1 MLHVIH
7 YRYTNEYRNQWGQNP
22 FDDRITCRN
31 ILTDPEVHSQLKQN
45 HAENPYYKAY
55 YGFWYRNDIADVG
68 DIRYLTYRNNLI
80 LELTLAGAWIS
91 FVLWMAI
98 LILMLKER
106 HHIKAHLTDESMW
119 GSEFGGASRRSM
131 GSRMSNQSFDKAS
144 RYSNQSGSRY
154 SQSRHQSR
162 QYQPSLNG
170 SSSHHQSSHL
180 QKTPM
185 TSTNQVQGSLMN
197 YFNPQ
202 PDEVVDVDAAL
213 NEGLDQIDNSYM
225 VDPDLHDNSFES
237 GFPPGLDLQVEGP
250 EDPIPLGDEVSMG
263 VISRDSENE
272 LRSQPP
278 MPMPTN
284 PNRLTGRRGG
294 RQSTAMPRQQSNGF
308 PRPSQPP
315 LSEPVI
321 EVNYRSVHHQQQTHH
336 VQRKPMHQQNQSPGY
351 RTQLGNQSMI

>member
-1 MLHVIH
+1 M
-7 YRYTNEYRNQWGQNP
+7 
-22 FDDRITCRN
+22 
-31 ILTDPEVHSQLKQN
+31 TDPEVHSQLKQN

-91 FVLWMAI
+91 FVLWLAI
-98 LILMLKER
+98 LVLMLKER
-106 HHIKAHLTDESMW
+106 HHIQAHLTDESMW

-162 QYQPSLNG
+162 QYQASLNG
-170 SSSHHQSSHL
+170 SHHVP
-180 QKTPM
+180 KATPM
-185 TSTNQVQGSLMN
+185 AVPAGPSLMN

-202 PDEVVDVDAAL
+202 AADEVVDVDAAL

-225 VDPDLHDNSFES
+225 VDADLHDNSFES

-263 VISRDSENE
+263 VISRDSQNE
-272 LRSQPP
+272 VRQPP
-278 MPMPTN
+278 MPLPSMN
-284 PNRLTGRRGG
+284 PNRVTGRRGG
-294 RQSTAMPRQQSNGF
+294 RQSTPTRQQTNGF
-308 PRPSQPP
+308 PRPNQQP
-315 LSEPVI
+315 LSEPMV
-321 EVNYRSVHHQQQTHH
+321 EVSYRSLHQQTTS
-336 VQRKPMHQQNQSPGY
+336 VQRKPMQQNHHYQSPGY